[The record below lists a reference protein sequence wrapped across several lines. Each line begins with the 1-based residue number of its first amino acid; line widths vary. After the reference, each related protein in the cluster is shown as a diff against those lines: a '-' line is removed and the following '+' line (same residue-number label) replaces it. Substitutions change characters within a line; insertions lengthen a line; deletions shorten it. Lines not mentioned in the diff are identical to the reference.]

1 MSFNHDVSRKTQAVI
16 FSRKKTVSNH
26 PIVFFDN
33 FSIKREPA
41 QTYLSLFLDEKKLDI
56 SMKEVKQVTKNI
68 NLLRKSSITL
78 SLSPFLMIYK

>member
-41 QTYLSLFLDEKKLDI
+41 QTYLSLFLDEK
-56 SMKEVKQVTKNI
+56 N
-68 NLLRKSSITL
+68 
-78 SLSPFLMIYK
+78 